1 MRVVMMKPMKRVLA
15 YYIFLILAWV
25 SAWLFYEQ
33 VNLEAQPSFIRLVYW
48 TIAKLIIW
56 ILPIVVMIKF
66 WLRQSLVEYLSLP
79 GWKKGVKAGAVIG
92 LLFIGLSFLLDLF
105 MRSFVLPT
113 ITFGFFSAVF
123 LAPVLE
129 EIVFRGYVLGSLEK
143 SGYGFWRAN
152 FVAALTFLGLHLP
165 GWYFMGSSNLT
176 QPILLFSILLIGLIA
191 GYAKRRS
198 GSTWGGIVFHFINN
212 LYSTFIT

>member
-1 MRVVMMKPMKRVLA
+1 MKRVLA

-25 SAWLFYEQ
+25 SAWLLFEQ
-33 VNLEAQPSFIRLVYW
+33 VNLEAQSSLIRFVYW

-56 ILPIVVMIKF
+56 ILPVVVIIKF
-66 WLRQSLVEYLSLP
+66 WLRQPLIEYLSLHE
-79 GWKKGVKAGAVIG
+79 WKKGVKAGAGIG
-92 LLFIGLSFLLDLF
+92 LVFIGLSFILDLF
-105 MRSFVLPT
+105 MRSFALPT
-113 ITFGFFSAVF
+113 ITIGFFSAV
-123 LAPVLE
+123 LLSPVLE
-129 EIVFRGYVLGSLEK
+129 EIVFRGYILGSLEK

-152 FVAALTFLGLHLP
+152 IVAALTFLGLHFP

-176 QPILLFSILLIGLIA
+176 QPILILSIFLIGLIA

-198 GSTWGGIVFHFINN
+198 GSTWGSIVFHLINN